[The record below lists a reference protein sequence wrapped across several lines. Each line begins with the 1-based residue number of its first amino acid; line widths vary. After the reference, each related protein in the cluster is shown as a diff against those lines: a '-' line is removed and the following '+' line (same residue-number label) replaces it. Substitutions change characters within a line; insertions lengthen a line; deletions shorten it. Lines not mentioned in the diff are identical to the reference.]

1 VIDRHI
7 FSAAKF
13 DRDRVGCLT
22 ATAFGAPDTDFER
35 ERTAGGVAFAIWAAS
50 HWLTVEQAGSC
61 GRQRLRIWRRKVS
74 GVVAPSRLRKL
85 RVMHPS
91 NSIRASSRFWLWSAS
106 GAASEV
112 RSTNPPNMLVGII
125 GFPDFDKSINH
136 YRAISIARC
145 VKASR
150 SAKHSARARAII
162 QSMFPLPAAGPK
174 H

>member
-1 VIDRHI
+1 MDRHI
-7 FSAAKF
+7 FSAAKCG
-13 DRDRVGCLT
+13 RDRVGCLD
-22 ATAFGAPDTDFER
+22 ATNFRAGTDFER
-35 ERTAGGVAFAIWAAS
+35 KRTAGGAAFAIWAAS

-61 GRQRLRIWRRKVS
+61 GRQRLRISPRKVS

-125 GFPDFDKSINH
+125 DFPDLGKSINH
-136 YRAISIARC
+136 HCAISVA
-145 VKASR
+145 
-150 SAKHSARARAII
+150 
-162 QSMFPLPAAGPK
+162 PAT
-174 H
+174 